1 MLRRPPTT
9 LTLTSEDIASYEDR
23 RAAQLQEAQLQARKQ
38 AQAQAAPR
46 MQALYS
52 SPRGRLHRETT
63 PRLAA
68 PSSPLHH
75 QHQQQQQQY
84 QQQQSS
90 PLHATPEVHQGG
102 AGLSSPPEAD
112 ANDWGYG
119 SPEDDEEEE
128 EEEDD
133 DDDDESDMGEPS
145 VLDQRGQRLAAQR
158 LAQQQ
163 QQQQQQHQQGASDP
177 HHHQLDTSDVEEQY
191 NDSDEDEDEEMAD
204 YDPDVAGAI
213 QSMPRSMRPT
223 PAAAMRQGSAE
234 PPSRR
239 SREPSA
245 PAPNLAV
252 TPVPSNHHIT
262 VTPAGP
268 GGGGGGGGAAAAAAA
283 SQIPQAPSRPTAGGG
298 GGGGNTRTRATRG
311 TAASAAAASAPTTR
325 GTRTAG
331 AGTGYVST
339 RGHAAGEGRMTRSRE
354 ERIGVSG
361 AAGAAGSR
369 RTARGG

>member
-1 MLRRPPTT
+1 MLRRPPTA

-23 RAAQLQEAQLQARKQ
+23 RAAQIQEAQLQARKQ
-38 AQAQAAPR
+38 VQAAAGPR

-75 QHQQQQQQY
+75 QHQHQYHQQQQ
-84 QQQQSS
+84 S
-90 PLHATPEVHQGG
+90 PLHATPEVQQGG

-119 SPEDDEEEE
+119 SPDDEEDEE
-128 EEEDD
+128 VEEDD
-133 DDDDESDMGEPS
+133 DDEESDMGEPS
-145 VLDQRGQRLAAQR
+145 VLDQRGQRLAVQR

-163 QQQQQQHQQGASDP
+163 QQQQQGASDP
-177 HHHQLDTSDVEEQY
+177 QQQLDTSDAEEQY
-191 NDSDEDEDEEMAD
+191 NESDEDEDEDEEMAD

-213 QSMPRSMRPT
+213 QLMPRSMRPT

-245 PAPNLAV
+245 PANLAV

-262 VTPAGP
+262 VTPAAP
-268 GGGGGGGGAAAAAAA
+268 GGGGAPTGAAASAAA
-283 SQIPQAPSRPTAGGG
+283 SQIPQAPSRPTTGG
-298 GGGGNTRTRATRG
+298 GGGGNTRARATRG
-311 TAASAAAASAPTTR
+311 TAASAAAASAPMTR

-339 RGHAAGEGRMTRSRE
+339 RGHAASAGEGRMTRSRE